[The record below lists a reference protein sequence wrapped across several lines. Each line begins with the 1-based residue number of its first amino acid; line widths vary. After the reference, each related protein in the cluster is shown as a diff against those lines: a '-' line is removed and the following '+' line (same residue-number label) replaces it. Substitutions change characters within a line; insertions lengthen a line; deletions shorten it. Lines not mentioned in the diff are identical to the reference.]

1 MEPDRASLRLRPVAS
16 AGRFFF
22 GGVPVS
28 PASRAT
34 RRIALVLTV
43 IASLALS
50 LVPPA
55 TSADPPTVRL
65 FAASTQ
71 VTAERGKN
79 DVVFIDPG
87 IWVASVG
94 GAFELRASR
103 PDYETPPSFVQ
114 TDPVSGTVLRTL
126 PSEMLHG
133 WGGLREF
140 FHLRVRDLDGNVVF
154 SKDVPFCPNTYF
166 RARLSDEG
174 PLNSVYPY
182 ICGGSPFTRG
192 TVWGIDDEWAVAALS
207 EVGIKFHGPSRHYRM
222 RVEIDRAWVT
232 ALGIAP
238 EDALANILITVA
250 RPGSLRRSQMR
261 TAVTAEEQ
269 GPRVSTVTAPDP
281 QSLPDLM
288 ALPVWGISIDSRR
301 ERDVLGFNATEW
313 NEGPGTLV
321 VEGFRGVDED
331 FMDAFQYF
339 LLDGEPVGRAP
350 VGRLEFHPKHQHWH
364 FEEFTRYT
372 LLDASKTR
380 VVVSGKQSWCLAN
393 TDAIDLSVENANWAA
408 FGGDLFT
415 MCGGPRALWIR
426 EVLDVGWG
434 DTYAQFSLDQ
444 AFDVTDLPNGS
455 YYVRTTVNPTGMLL
469 EGTTANN
476 VEDRLIKLRGK
487 PGARRVIVPPWH
499 GIDTES
505 FCYYCGKYL
514 N

>member
-1 MEPDRASLRLRPVAS
+1 
-16 AGRFFF
+16 
-22 GGVPVS
+22 VS
-28 PASRAT
+28 PAPRAT
-34 RRIALVLTV
+34 RWIALLLTA

-55 TSADPPTVRL
+55 TAADPPTVRL

-103 PDYETPPSFVQ
+103 PDYDTPPSLVQ
-114 TDPVSGTVLRTL
+114 TDAATGTVLRTL
-126 PSEMLHG
+126 SSEMLHG

-140 FHLRVRDLDGNVVF
+140 LHLRVRDLDGTLVH
-154 SKDVPFCPNTYF
+154 SDDLPFCPNTYR
-166 RARLSDEG
+166 RARLSDDG

-192 TVWGIDDEWAVAALS
+192 TVWGIDDHWAVAALS
-207 EVGIKFHGPSRHYRM
+207 DFGVKFQAPRRHYRM
-222 RVEIDRAWVT
+222 RVEIDPAWT
-232 ALGIAP
+232 AALGIAP
-238 EDALANILITVA
+238 DDAQANVLITVVQ
-250 RPGSLRRSQMR
+250 RGSLGRSPTRMGR
-261 TAVTAEEQ
+261 TSEQ
-269 GPRVSTVTAPDP
+269 QGHRVPTVTMPDP
-281 QSLPDLM
+281 QALPDLM
-288 ALPVWGISIDSRR
+288 ALPAWGISIDSRK
-301 ERDVLGFNATEW
+301 ERDILGFNATEW

-339 LLDGEPVGRAP
+339 LVDGEPIGRAP
-350 VGRLEFHPKHQHWH
+350 VGRLEFHPKHEHWH

-372 LLDASKTR
+372 LLDETKTQ
-380 VVVSGKQSWCLAN
+380 VLVSGKQSWCLAN
-393 TDAIDLSVENANWAA
+393 TDAIDLSVQNANWAA
-408 FGGDLFT
+408 FSGDLFT

-444 AFDVTDLPNGS
+444 AFDITNLPNGK
-455 YYVRTTVNPTGMLL
+455 YYIRTTVNPTEMLI

-487 PGARRVIVPPWH
+487 PGARQVIVPLWH

-505 FCYYCGKYL
+505 NCYYCGST
-514 N
+514 